1 MEEKIHKDFH
11 GALSVGFEYLA
22 KKFGKKS
29 LEEFLGVCARSIYKE
44 LIKKIKKE
52 GLIAIEKYWNEIFSL
67 EGAKFK
73 IERKKGELILKITEC
88 PAISHIVKV
97 GYPVYDDF
105 CIQCRVIN
113 RVIAEE
119 TGLKS
124 EISSDQKKGRC
135 IQKFK
140 KEIQ

>member
-1 MEEKIHKDFH
+1 MEREQIHKDFH
-11 GALSVGFEYLA
+11 GALSTGFEYL
-22 KKFGKKS
+22 KKRFGKKT
-29 LEEFLGVCARSIYKE
+29 LEEFLEVCGRNMYRD

-52 GLIAIEKYWNEIFSL
+52 GLHPIEKYWNAIFSL

-73 IERKKGELILKITEC
+73 IERKSNEVVLKVTEC
-88 PAISHIVKV
+88 PAISYIRKA
-97 GYPVYDDF
+97 GYSIYSDF

-119 TGLKS
+119 TGFVS
-124 EISSDQKKGRC
+124 EVVSEQNKCRC

-140 KEIQ
+140 ER